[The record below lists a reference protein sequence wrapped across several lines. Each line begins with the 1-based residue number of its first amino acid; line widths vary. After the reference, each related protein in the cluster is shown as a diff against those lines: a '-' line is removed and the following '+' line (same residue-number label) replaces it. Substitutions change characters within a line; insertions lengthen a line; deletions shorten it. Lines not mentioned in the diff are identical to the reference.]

1 MACVTTSIRA
11 RRDVCEDVVAGPLL
25 SVRDLTT
32 HFFTLDG
39 AIRAVDGVS
48 FDVAAGETLGIVGE
62 LGCGKSATALSIMRL
77 LPKRA
82 ARTVSGSVLF
92 DGQDLL
98 KLDERTMRG
107 IRGNR
112 MAMIFQEPMTAL
124 NPLLPV
130 GEQIAEA
137 LRVHTGAGRVQ
148 ARNAACSMLRAVR
161 MPDAE
166 RRLDDYPHQLS
177 GGMRQRVMIAMAL
190 VCDPRLLIA
199 DEPTTA
205 LDVTIQSQILTLLIE
220 LKERV
225 GAAVILITHD
235 LGIVAETCQ
244 RVIVMY
250 AGRKV
255 EEATVEDLFDNP
267 LHPYTQGLIA
277 STPQLGLDEPGTR
290 LSEIPG
296 LVPSLSEPIP
306 GCPFAPRCSLAHDRC
321 WKQRPTFADITPGHG
336 VACFA
341 AATIIR

>member
-25 SVRDLTT
+25 SVRDLNT

-48 FDVAAGETLGIVGE
+48 FDVAAGDTLGIVGE
-62 LGCGKSATALSIMRL
+62 SGCGKSATALSIMRL

-112 MAMIFQEPMTAL
+112 MSMIFQEPMTAL

-235 LGIVAETCQ
+235 LESSPK
-244 RVIVMY
+244 R
-250 AGRKV
+250 
-255 EEATVEDLFDNP
+255 
-267 LHPYTQGLIA
+267 A
-277 STPQLGLDEPGTR
+277 SE
-290 LSEIPG
+290 
-296 LVPSLSEPIP
+296 SL
-306 GCPFAPRCSLAHDRC
+306 
-321 WKQRPTFADITPGHG
+321 
-336 VACFA
+336 
-341 AATIIR
+341 